1 MPTTMPLNRFITFV
15 KPYINLLAGAI
26 AAFLIAKAN
35 VLGIPGLGEHGDE
48 LTVAIAGALAWLV
61 TQGAAQLGDLK
72 WLKGHQ
78 LQIVGDAQVQAALM
92 TAQPLPA
99 PAGAAQAES
108 LYAFDENLPSD
119 EEEFATAN
127 GAATRSYAVEHPG
140 AAPDAEYDFD
150 VEEFDDTAY
159 GALLPYEDL
168 PGDDEELASPPP
180 DETNTPIQPS
190 QVELQGASA

>member
-1 MPTTMPLNRFITFV
+1 MPLTMPLNRFITFV

-48 LTVAIAGALAWLV
+48 LTIAIAGALAWLV

-78 LQIVGDAQVQAALM
+78 LQLAGDAQVQAALM
-92 TAQPLPA
+92 TAQPPPA
-99 PAGAAQAES
+99 ASGTAPAES
-108 LYAFDENLPSD
+108 LYAVDENLPSD
-119 EEEFATAN
+119 EEEFAAAN
-127 GAATRSYAVEHPG
+127 GAPAMPQFAGQDPQAETN
-140 AAPDAEYDFD
+140 AEYDFG
-150 VEEFDDTAY
+150 VEAFDETAS
-159 GALLPYEDL
+159 GALPEDL
-168 PGDDEELASPPP
+168 PDDDEELSSPPP

-190 QVELQGASA
+190 QVELEGVPA